1 MASADRD
8 RQDALYTEIS
18 AGNVAALRRLAR
30 AYEADPDKRGDL
42 LQEMH
47 IELWLSL

>member
-18 AGNVAALRRLAR
+18 AGNAAALRRLAR
-30 AYEADPDKRGDL
+30 AYEADPDKRG
-42 LQEMH
+42 
-47 IELWLSL
+47 ICSKKCTLSCG